1 MMALLAFVII
11 LLIIIGAFMIHPL
24 LGVIALLI
32 NIFGLW
38 QAKNKP
44 WWS

>member
-1 MMALLAFVII
+1 MLALLAFLII
-11 LLIIIGAFMIHPL
+11 PLIIIGAFMIHPL
-24 LGVIALLI
+24 LGMIALLI